1 MPRFFFFNFLS
12 LALLIACVSRAIAGP
27 ACSRRHWQQNNCV
40 EICKSKWGWSSK
52 VMGTDAWGA
61 VMQNSDSKEA
71 LDAVLSKACGSTSTQ
86 SEAPTQPAGNAQTGT
101 PSVSSSSYV
110 GPATDPAPD
119 SPAETTSATPV
130 ATTTSS
136 LASSTTTSSTSS
148 TTSTSTT
155 QPEPTSTSVK
165 PTTTPANDPIPTP
178 SPGASAGSTP
188 ESDIQAYLSG
198 HNSVRAQHG
207 AAALTWS
214 DDLAGKAQQWANGC
228 KFQHSGG
235 SLGPFGEN
243 LAAGTGPGY
252 SIQTAIK
259 SWTDEVSEYDSSNP
273 QPSHFTQVV
282 WKGTQQV
289 GCAVQS
295 CEGIF
300 DASFGKAKY
309 YVCEYSPAGNII
321 GQFPQN
327 VQA

>member
-71 LDAVLSKACGSTSTQ
+71 LDAVLSKACGSTSYVTRSLCFIVQIQYRVMRSTQ

-110 GPATDPAPD
+110 GPATSPAPD
-119 SPAETTSATPV
+119 SPAETTSATPI

-235 SLGPFGEN
+235 SLGPFGGMI
-243 LAAGTGPGY
+243 LLYGGLLVCSY
-252 SIQTAIK
+252 S
-259 SWTDEVSEYDSSNP
+259 
-273 QPSHFTQVV
+273 V
-282 WKGTQQV
+282 WL
-289 GCAVQS
+289 
-295 CEGIF
+295 
-300 DASFGKAKY
+300 
-309 YVCEYSPAGNII
+309 
-321 GQFPQN
+321 
-327 VQA
+327 